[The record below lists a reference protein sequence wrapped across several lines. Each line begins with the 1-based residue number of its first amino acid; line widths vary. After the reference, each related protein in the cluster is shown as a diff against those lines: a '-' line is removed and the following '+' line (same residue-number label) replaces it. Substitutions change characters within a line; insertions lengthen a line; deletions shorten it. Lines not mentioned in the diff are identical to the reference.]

1 MNKIENTAVY
11 IVVLEVEMEGNRDVS
26 GYWIGDGAVAICSWQ
41 NNWEDLATFFR
52 FPAENRRLI

>member
-1 MNKIENTAVY
+1 MNKIKNLDVY
-11 IVVLEVEMEGNRDVS
+11 IVLGVEMEGNRDVS
-26 GYWIGDGAVAICSWQ
+26 GYWIGGGAVAICSWQ